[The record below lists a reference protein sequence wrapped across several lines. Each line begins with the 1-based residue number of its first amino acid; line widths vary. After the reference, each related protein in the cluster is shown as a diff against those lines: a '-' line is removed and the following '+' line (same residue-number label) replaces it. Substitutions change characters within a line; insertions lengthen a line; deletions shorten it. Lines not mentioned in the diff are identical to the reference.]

1 MAHRLHPVFTVM
13 AETPTPPTL
22 IPVFP
27 LTGSLL
33 LPGNLLPLNVF
44 EPRYRN
50 MVADALE
57 GDRHIGMIQPL
68 VPRQDNW
75 VDAAQ
80 QEDTPELYAV
90 GCLGRI
96 DECEQ
101 QEDGRYLVLL
111 RGVCRFR
118 IQRELPLHR
127 GYRRV
132 EADYSG
138 FERDKDELHVF
149 LNPSRMMRALR
160 AFGEKHELEF
170 DYDLLSSVPG
180 ISLLNGL
187 SVALP
192 FRPAEKQALLEATD
206 PVVRED
212 LLLTLMGMGIE
223 TLSTDEYYSP
233 PTLN

>member
-1 MAHRLHPVFTVM
+1 M
-13 AETPTPPTL
+13 AETSAPPEI

-44 EPRYRN
+44 ETRYRN
-50 MVADALE
+50 MVADALA
-57 GDRHIGMIQPL
+57 GHRHIGMIQPL

-75 VDAAQ
+75 VAAAEQ
-80 QEDTPELYAV
+80 TDNPELYTV

-96 DECEQ
+96 DEHELQ
-101 QEDGRYLVLL
+101 DDGRYLVLL

-118 IQRELPLHR
+118 IQRELPMHR
-127 GYRRV
+127 GYRQV
-132 EADYSG
+132 EADYSE
-138 FERDKDELHVF
+138 FQRDLDELHVF

-160 AFGEKHELEF
+160 AFGEKHDLEF

-223 TLSTDEYYSP
+223 PLSTDEYYSP

>member
-1 MAHRLHPVFTVM
+1 MM
-13 AETPTPPTL
+13 AETTNLPGI

-33 LPGNLLPLNVF
+33 LPGNLLPLNIF

-57 GDRHIGMIQPL
+57 GDHYIGMIQPFT
-68 VPRQDNW
+68 PRQDNW
-75 VDAAQ
+75 VEAAQ
-80 QEDTPELYAV
+80 QPDAPVIYPI

-96 DECEQ
+96 EECEPQ
-101 QEDGRYLVLL
+101 DDGRYLLVL
-111 RGVCRFR
+111 RGVSRFR
-118 IQRELPLHR
+118 VRRELELKR

-132 EADYSG
+132 AADYSEFG
-138 FERDKDELHVF
+138 RDLDELNVF
-149 LNPSRMMRALR
+149 LNPTRMMHALR
-160 AFGEKHELEF
+160 AFGDKHDLEF

-192 FRPAEKQALLEATD
+192 FQPAEKQALLEAAD
-206 PVVRED
+206 PAVRED

-223 TLSTDEYYSP
+223 PLSTDEYYTP
-233 PTLN
+233 PVLN

>member
-1 MAHRLHPVFTVM
+1 M
-13 AETPTPPTL
+13 AETTNLPGI

-33 LPGNLLPLNVF
+33 LPGNLLPLNIF

-57 GDRHIGMIQPL
+57 GDHYIGMIQPFT
-68 VPRQDNW
+68 PRQDNW
-75 VDAAQ
+75 VEAAQ
-80 QEDTPELYAV
+80 QPDAPVIYPI

-96 DECEQ
+96 EECEPQ
-101 QEDGRYLVLL
+101 DDGRYLLVL
-111 RGVCRFR
+111 RGVSRFR
-118 IQRELPLHR
+118 VRRELELKR

-132 EADYSG
+132 AADYSEFG
-138 FERDKDELHVF
+138 RDLDELNVF
-149 LNPSRMMRALR
+149 LNPTRMMHALR
-160 AFGEKHELEF
+160 AFGDKHDLEF

-192 FRPAEKQALLEATD
+192 FQPAEKQALLEAAD
-206 PVVRED
+206 PAVRED

-223 TLSTDEYYSP
+223 PLSTDEYYTP
-233 PTLN
+233 PVLN

>member
-1 MAHRLHPVFTVM
+1 MVD
-13 AETPTPPTL
+13 ETPTTAPEI

-33 LPGNLLPLNVF
+33 LPGNLLPLNIF
-44 EPRYRN
+44 EPHYRN
-50 MVADALE
+50 MVADAVDGE
-57 GDRHIGMIQPL
+57 PYIGMIQPL

-75 VDAAQ
+75 VELAQ
-80 QEDTPELYAV
+80 QSDRPELYQV
-90 GCLGRI
+90 GCVGRI
-96 DECEQ
+96 DECEI

-118 IQRELPLHR
+118 VRQELPLHR

-132 EADYSG
+132 VADYSE
-138 FERDKDELHVF
+138 FKRDVDELNVF
-149 LNPSRMMRALR
+149 LNPTRMMRALH
-160 AFGEKHELEF
+160 AFGEKHDLEF
-170 DYDLLSSVPG
+170 DYDLLASVPG

-192 FRPAEKQALLEATD
+192 FRPAEKQALLEAAD
-206 PVVRED
+206 PGLRED

-223 TLSTDEYYSP
+223 PLSTDEYYSP
-233 PTLN
+233 PVLN

>member
-1 MAHRLHPVFTVM
+1 MM
-13 AETPTPPTL
+13 AETMNLPGI

-33 LPGNLLPLNVF
+33 LPGNLLPLNIF

-57 GDRHIGMIQPL
+57 GDHYIGMIQPFT
-68 VPRQDNW
+68 PRQDNW
-75 VDAAQ
+75 VETAEQPDA
-80 QEDTPELYAV
+80 PVIYPI

-96 DECEQ
+96 EECEPQ
-101 QEDGRYLVLL
+101 DDGRYLLVL
-111 RGVCRFR
+111 RGVSRFR
-118 IQRELPLHR
+118 VRKELELKR

-132 EADYSG
+132 AADYSEFG
-138 FERDKDELHVF
+138 RDLDELNVF
-149 LNPSRMMRALR
+149 LNPTRMMHALR
-160 AFGEKHELEF
+160 AFGEKHDLEF

-192 FRPAEKQALLEATD
+192 FQPAEKQALLEAAD
-206 PVVRED
+206 PAVRED

-223 TLSTDEYYSP
+223 PLPTDEYYSP
-233 PTLN
+233 PVLN

>member
-1 MAHRLHPVFTVM
+1 MM
-13 AETPTPPTL
+13 AETANLPEI

-33 LPGNLLPLNVF
+33 LPGNLLPLNIF

-57 GDRHIGMIQPL
+57 GDQQIGMIQPFT
-68 VPRQDNW
+68 PRQDNW
-75 VDAAQ
+75 VEAAQ
-80 QEDTPELYAV
+80 QPDGPVIYPI

-96 DECEQ
+96 EECEPQ
-101 QEDGRYLVLL
+101 DDGRYLLVL
-111 RGVCRFR
+111 RGVSRFR
-118 IQRELPLHR
+118 VRKELETRR

-132 EADYSG
+132 AADYSE
-138 FERDKDELHVF
+138 FRRDLDELNVF
-149 LNPSRMMRALR
+149 LNPTRMMHALR
-160 AFGEKHELEF
+160 AFGEKHDLEF

-192 FRPAEKQALLEATD
+192 FQPAEKQALLEAAD
-206 PVVRED
+206 PALRED
-212 LLLTLMGMGIE
+212 LLLTLMGMGLE
-223 TLSTDEYYSP
+223 PLSTDDYTP
-233 PTLN
+233 PVLN